1 MAWPATKLRGGAS
14 RRDAR
19 GRLFG
24 AALGLGAVVLGL
36 GLLLIDH
43 LSPWRMAGLRSATL
57 SVTAPVWTVARAPVA
72 AVSGWAADV
81 GKYWDAVDRARQ
93 LDAELAVARRDAA
106 RGVLFEAENRR
117 LKQLLRFA
125 ETDRRRVAVARVAGG
140 SGASLVETA
149 VIGAGAGA
157 GVRAGQPVLTDA
169 GLLGRVTEV
178 SAGAARVLLVSDTE
192 SRVPVRVVRTGTP
205 AVLAG
210 VGGGMTELRFL
221 TASPEGGP
229 RVGDML
235 VTSGEGGV
243 FAPDVPVARVVA
255 LKGEIARAAPI
266 ARPDT
271 LGLAVIEQAWLP
283 TPPAS
288 APTSAVPG
296 KTIRMAAMVNP

>member
-1 MAWPATKLRGGAS
+1 MAWPATKLRSGGS

-19 GRLFG
+19 GRLLG

-36 GLLLIDH
+36 ALLLVDH
-43 LSPWRMAGLRSATL
+43 FSPWRVAGLRSATL
-57 SVTAPVWTVARAPVA
+57 SLTAPVWSVARAPVA
-72 AVSGWAADV
+72 AVSAWATGL
-81 GKYWDAVDRARQ
+81 GKYWDAVDRVRQ
-93 LDAELAVARRDAA
+93 LDAELAVAQRDAA
-106 RGVLFEAENRR
+106 KGALFAAENRR

-125 ETDRRRVAVARVAGG
+125 ETDRRRVTVARVAGG

-149 VIGAGAGA
+149 VISAGARA

-178 SAGAARVLLVSDTE
+178 SSGAARVLLVSDTE

-210 VGGGMTELRFL
+210 IGGGMTELRFV
-221 TASPEGGP
+221 TASPDGAP
-229 RVGDML
+229 RVGDLL

-255 LKGEIARAAPI
+255 LKGETAQAAPI

-283 TPPAS
+283 APPAGAPAGAVS
-288 APTSAVPG
+288 AKP
-296 KTIRMAAMVNP
+296 IRIAAMVNP